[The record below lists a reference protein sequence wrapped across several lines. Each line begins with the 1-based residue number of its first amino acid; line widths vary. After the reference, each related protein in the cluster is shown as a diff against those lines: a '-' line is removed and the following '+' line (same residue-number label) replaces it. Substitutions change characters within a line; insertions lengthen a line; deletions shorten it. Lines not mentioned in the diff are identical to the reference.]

1 MSIVIMSLQRSGHHD
16 NTNTVKYQLNGGHQH
31 KQLRF
36 YHRFITLSTNSLQ
49 QFLTVFFILL
59 LNQFTSASTT
69 NGKSIQFRF
78 YPKIHYFYASKILF
92 IHFILKM
99 FYCVTQSL

>member
-1 MSIVIMSLQRSGHHD
+1 MSNVIMSLQRSGHHD
-16 NTNTVKYQLNGGHQH
+16 NINTVKYQLNGGHQH

-49 QFLTVFFILL
+49 PFLTVFFILL

-69 NGKSIQFRF
+69 NGESIQFQF
-78 YPKIHYFYASKILF
+78 YQNLLFLRIEYFLFLF
-92 IHFILKM
+92 ILYWKCFIA
-99 FYCVTQSL
+99 